1 MADVVKK
8 DRTLFLT
15 GAVLFA
21 LSLRGAE
28 MPAALWRSA
37 SLVQVIPL
45 LVVVV
50 GAWFR
55 RFPLAWGA
63 AALLALIQ
71 AGAPLWNAFQ
81 VGVFSPD
88 ALLPVALWALVLVV
102 NARKE
107 RREVYFTRDA

>member
-1 MADVVKK
+1 MTEFVKK

-21 LSLRGAE
+21 LSLRGTE
-28 MPAALWRSA
+28 MPAALWRTA
-37 SLVQVIPL
+37 SLVQVVP
-45 LVVVV
+45 LVVVAA

-63 AALLALIQ
+63 AALLAFIQ
-71 AGAPLWNAFQ
+71 VGVPLWNAIQ
-81 VGVFSPD
+81 TGVFSPD

-107 RREVYFTRDA
+107 RREVYFGRDA

>member
-1 MADVVKK
+1 MAEFVKK

-21 LSLRGAE
+21 LSLRGAD
-28 MPAALWRSA
+28 MPAALWRST

-45 LVVVV
+45 LAVMA

-71 AGAPLWNAFQ
+71 VGAPLWNAFQ
-81 VGVFSPD
+81 VGAFSPD
-88 ALLPVALWALVLVV
+88 TLLPVALWALVLVV

-107 RREVYFTRDA
+107 RREVYFGRDA

>member
-1 MADVVKK
+1 VAEIVKK

-21 LSLRGAE
+21 LSLRGADL
-28 MPAALWRSA
+28 PSALWRST
-37 SLVQVIPL
+37 SLVQVVPL
-45 LVVVV
+45 IAVVT
-50 GAWFR
+50 GSWFR
-55 RFPLAWGA
+55 RFSLAWGA

-71 AGAPLWNAFQ
+71 VGTPLWNAFQ

-107 RREVYFTRDA
+107 RREVYFGRDA